1 MRELEKF
8 LMIKITEYN
17 EVFQNI
23 KERLDNDEASKE
35 DYSSVDLYEGIM
47 EGLAMALS
55 ELRKI
60 RSEQNG

>member
-23 KERLDNDEASKE
+23 KERLDNDEAYKE

-55 ELRKI
+55 ELRKM
-60 RSEQNG
+60 RCEQNG